1 MKKSESGKIMSLR
14 FNKTELEV
22 INKKIPDGIKL
33 SEFCKQI
40 ILNSNVTVKKVKR
53 IDPKLLLELNRIGNN
68 INQIC
73 RLAHIEGCEEILND
87 TKDIK
92 NFMESLLK
100 KYVNN

>member
-1 MKKSESGKIMSLR
+1 MKNSESGKIMSLR

-33 SEFCKQI
+33 SKFCKQI

-73 RLAHIEGCEEILND
+73 RLAHIESCEEILND

-100 KYVNN
+100 NM